1 MHRLFVWALDAVLGR
16 PLSTSRKRWPSVD
29 LAYGFVLPAYQWA
42 QQRLDAVDSRI
53 QTLQAFAASITIAA
67 PVFAA
72 AIVTDIQF
80 DSIWFVLALGAFG
93 ITVVTG
99 AIARAWGTVQII
111 SPQRLYQAWLH
122 LSEWEFKKNAIYWAG
137 EHFETNRTLVNG
149 KGWVPMGM
157 TAAFLAE
164 AVFLLIWIGREI

>member
-1 MHRLFVWALDAVLGR
+1 MRRLIVWALDALFDR
-16 PLSTSRKRWPSVD
+16 PSSASRERWPSVD
-29 LAYGFVLPAYQWA
+29 LAYGFVLPSYQWA

-53 QTLQAFAASITIAA
+53 QTLQAFAASITVAA

-80 DSIWFVLALGAFG
+80 GSIWFVLALCAFG
-93 ITVVTG
+93 ITVVAG

-122 LSEWEFKKNAIYWAG
+122 LSEWEFKKNAVYGQVSIL
-137 EHFETNRTLVNG
+137 RL
-149 KGWVPMGM
+149 
-157 TAAFLAE
+157 TAP
-164 AVFLLIWIGREI
+164 LLTERDGSQWE